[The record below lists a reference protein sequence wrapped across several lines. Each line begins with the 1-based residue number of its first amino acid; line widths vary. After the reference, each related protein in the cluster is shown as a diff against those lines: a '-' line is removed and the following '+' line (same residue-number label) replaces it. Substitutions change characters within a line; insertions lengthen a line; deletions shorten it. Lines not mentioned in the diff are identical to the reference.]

1 MAGLKFNT
9 EDLGI
14 GKGSEIGSV
23 DGGAGPS
30 LEDISSKLNVVDEA
44 LNKIASERA
53 TLGSVQSRLG
63 SALSNLAINVENM
76 ETAKS
81 RIKDVDFASET
92 AELTQAR
99 ILTSSTTAVLQQANA
114 APEQVLQLL
123 R

>member
-1 MAGLKFNT
+1 
-9 EDLGI
+9 
-14 GKGSEIGSV
+14 
-23 DGGAGPS
+23 
-30 LEDISSKLNVVDEA
+30 
-44 LNKIASERA
+44 
-53 TLGSVQSRLG
+53 
-63 SALSNLAINVENM
+63 M

-99 ILTSSTTAVLQQANA
+99 ILTSSTTSVLQQANA